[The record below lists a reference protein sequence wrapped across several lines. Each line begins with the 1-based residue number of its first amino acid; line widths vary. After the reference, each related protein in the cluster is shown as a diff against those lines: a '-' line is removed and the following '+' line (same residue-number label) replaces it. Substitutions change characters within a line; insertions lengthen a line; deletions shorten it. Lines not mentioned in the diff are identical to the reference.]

1 MSQLPESR
9 LQSVN
14 QKPLHPD
21 GDYVLYWMI
30 AHRRTEW
37 NFALQRAVQWA
48 EELNK
53 PLLVLEALRCGYEW
67 ASDRL
72 HRFIIDGMRDNGER
86 LAAAGVAYHPFV
98 ETREDEGKG
107 LLAALG
113 SNACVVVTDHYPH
126 FFLPR
131 MVEAAGRQVAVK
143 LEQVDSNG
151 LLPSAASDRV
161 YPTAYSFRRH
171 LQKSLVKHLHAFPDP
186 DPLRGKKLPRLKRLP
201 KVLAECR
208 NHPTHRLLAAK
219 TGALSALP
227 IDHSVSPANESG
239 GARAAQARLRSFVES
254 DLPRYGDA
262 RNHPDDDASSRLSPY
277 LHFGHISV
285 HQIFYEIMS
294 REGWTEE
301 KISSKADGRRSGW
314 WGASESVE
322 AFLDQLITWRELGYH
337 RSFHVRGT
345 EGYESLP
352 DWALKTLELH
362 GRDPRPYL
370 YSYDELKAA
379 RTHDRLWN
387 AAQNQLVREGRIHN
401 YLRML
406 WGKKILEWSASPREA
421 LEIMFELN
429 NRFALDGR
437 DPNSDSGVFW
447 ILGRYDRA
455 WGPERPIF
463 GKVRFMS
470 SRNTA
475 AKVRLRRYLEKYAP

>member
-1 MSQLPESR
+1 
-9 LQSVN
+9 
-14 QKPLHPD
+14 
-21 GDYVLYWMI
+21 MI

-37 NFALQRAVQWA
+37 SFALQRAVQWA

-53 PLLVLEALRCGYEW
+53 PLLVLEALRCGYQW

-72 HRFIIDGMRDNGER
+72 HRFIIDGMRDNAER

-98 ETREDEGKG
+98 ETWEDEGKG
-107 LLAALG
+107 LLAAL
-113 SNACVVVTDHYPH
+113 SRQACVVVTDHYPH

-131 MVEAAGRQVAVK
+131 MVKAAAGQVAVK
-143 LEQVDSNG
+143 LEKVDSNG
-151 LLPSAASDRV
+151 LLPTAASDRV

-171 LQKSLVKHLHAFPDP
+171 LQKTLPEHLQAFPDP
-186 DPLRGKKLPRLKRLP
+186 DPFRGKRLPFLEEWP
-201 KVLAECR
+201 KVLAESR
-208 NHPTHRLLAAK
+208 NQLSHRLLV
-219 TGALSALP
+219 GESRALAALP
-227 IDHSVSPANESG
+227 IDHSVSPSKETG
-239 GARAAQARLRSFVES
+239 GPLAAGARLRSFLEQ
-254 DLPRYGDA
+254 DLPRYGEA
-262 RNHPDDDASSRLSPY
+262 RNHPDDDASSRLSAY

-285 HQIFYEIMS
+285 HQIFYEVMS
-294 REGWTEE
+294 REGWTEQR
-301 KISSKADGRRSGW
+301 ISSKADGRRSGW

-337 RSFHVRGT
+337 RSFHIRGP

-352 DWALKTLELH
+352 DWARKTLALH
-362 GRDPRPYL
+362 GNDPRPYL
-370 YSYDELKAA
+370 YSYDELKEA

-387 AAQNQLVREGRIHN
+387 AAQNQLLTEGHIHT

-406 WGKKILEWSASPREA
+406 WGKKILEWSPSPREA
-421 LEIMFELN
+421 LEVMIELN

-437 DPNSDSGVFW
+437 DPNSDSGIFW

-463 GKVRFMS
+463 GKIRFMS

-475 AKVRLRRYLEKYAP
+475 AKLRLRRYLEKYAP